1 MNTWVPPCLLALE
14 LGPDADERTIRRAY
28 ARRLKLIDPE
38 ADPAAFQ
45 ALREPLEAALR
56 WAAWRAQNADATDD
70 EADDAEADDD
80 SPAASR
86 VDDLPPDPAPPV
98 PVTVAA
104 PAPAL
109 EPVAQPVAEPEPG
122 ELAFAGFHARLQ
134 RGLASE
140 DGGTLLLEAA
150 LADALLVNLEART
163 YFEWRMACLLAS
175 GWQPGHE
182 FLFQPASTV
191 FSWESDR
198 RRLAL
203 FGPVGAMLDAA
214 IRERLIF
221 LAQDEK
227 AIDAQRQLMRRLR
240 VEGPGSDLAPQMS
253 LLGLLLQRFPN
264 WTRAMTRQEIVQ
276 RWITA
281 WNALTPP
288 EREAAQRRIMPTLTP
303 PPSSYKPERSG
314 GGFGM
319 GWMAVVAV
327 IALVRFLGATG
338 DHGGPRT
345 QFDLSQPPRLE
356 TTTAPPA
363 PAYTPLPG
371 TDNPL
376 TQYPIVPAHTP
387 RVAPVAAPPAEHGT
401 GRRAERMLTRQEL
414 EALVRNAAKTPAS
427 PAPRPLDARYRLEPE
442 PGSAKDPA
450 GFDPG
455 RRYGASPLPPT
466 DFHLVTPG
474 DATHV
479 PGLVDLTHPAPPP
492 PPSDPAR

>member
-28 ARRLKLIDPE
+28 AKRLKLIDPE

-45 ALREPLEAALR
+45 TLRETLEAALR
-56 WAAWRAQNADATDD
+56 WAAWRAQNADAEDEGD
-70 EADDAEADDD
+70 EADDDE
-80 SPAASR
+80 PAASR
-86 VDDLPPDPAPPV
+86 AGDLSPDPAPPV

-104 PAPAL
+104 PAPAR
-109 EPVAQPVAEPEPG
+109 EPVAQPVAEPQPEPG
-122 ELAFAGFHARLQ
+122 ELAFADFHARLQ

-140 DGGTLLLEAA
+140 DGATQLLEAA

-163 YFEWRMACLLAS
+163 FFEWRVACLLAS

-182 FLFQPASTV
+182 FLFRPASTV

-221 LAQDEK
+221 FAQDQQ

-240 VEGPGSDLAPQMS
+240 VEGPGSDLAPQMA

-264 WTRAMTRQEIVQ
+264 WTRTMTRQEVVQ
-276 RWITA
+276 QWIAA

-303 PPSSYKPERSG
+303 PPSSYKPERSS

-319 GWMAVVAV
+319 GWMVVLV
-327 IALVRFLGATG
+327 IMAAIRGFSALDTSPKTRLQM
-338 DHGGPRT
+338 DY
-345 QFDLSQPPRLE
+345 SPPPQMQ
-356 TTTAPPA
+356 TTTAPPT

-376 TQYPIVPAHTP
+376 TQYPIVPGHTP
-387 RVAPVAAPPAEHGT
+387 RVAPVAAPPADHGT
-401 GRRAERMLTRQEL
+401 ERRAAHTLTPQEI
-414 EALVRNAAKTPAS
+414 EALIRNASKTPAP
-427 PAPRPLDARYRLEPE
+427 PAPPPLDARYRLDPKH
-442 PGSAKDPA
+442 GSAKDPA

-466 DFHLVTPG
+466 DFRLVTPG

-479 PGLVDLTHPAPPP
+479 PGLVDLTHPSPPP
-492 PPSDPAR
+492 PPADPAR